1 VDVIKNIMLSK
12 RNGQSIVETAL
23 VLPIIVLI
31 LTGIIDFGML
41 LNNYSII
48 INASREGARFAA
60 VGCEDE
66 EIKERIKNMTASLKQ
81 SNLTPDIYPSQSMR
95 KKGEEVTVTVGYN
108 YSFITPVVS
117 AVLPDPLYIEGKSV
131 MRVE

>member
-1 VDVIKNIMLSK
+1 VDVIKNIHASK
-12 RNGQSIVETAL
+12 RNGQSLVETAL
-23 VLPIIVLI
+23 VLPIILLI

-48 INASREGARFAA
+48 MNASREGARLAA
-60 VGCEDE
+60 IGCEDD
-66 EIKERIKNMTASLKQ
+66 EIKERVKEITSSLKQ
-81 SNLTPDIYPSQSMR
+81 SNLTSEIYPSQSMR
-95 KKGEEVTVTVGYN
+95 KKGKEVTVTVGYN

-117 AVLPDPLYIEGKSV
+117 AVMPGPLYIEGKTV